1 MIKRY
6 SVRAGAISE
15 RLDSLSGG
23 NAQKLIAAR
32 ELATNPKFLIAD
44 QPTRGIDVSA
54 AAFLHRR
61 IDEVAQ
67 GGCAVLLVSA
77 DLDELLRLSDR
88 VVVLFNGRIVAHLE
102 NGPDI
107 TPATLGPYML
117 GTKVAA

>member
-1 MIKRY
+1 MGGCRANLNRTNLAGLNLNN
-6 SVRAGAISE
+6 VVLRNVGAAGANFS
-15 RLDSLSGG
+15 RS
-23 NAQKLIAAR
+23 
-32 ELATNPKFLIAD
+32 
-44 QPTRGIDVSA
+44 
-54 AAFLHRR
+54 
-61 IDEVAQ
+61 
-67 GGCAVLLVSA
+67 LLVSA